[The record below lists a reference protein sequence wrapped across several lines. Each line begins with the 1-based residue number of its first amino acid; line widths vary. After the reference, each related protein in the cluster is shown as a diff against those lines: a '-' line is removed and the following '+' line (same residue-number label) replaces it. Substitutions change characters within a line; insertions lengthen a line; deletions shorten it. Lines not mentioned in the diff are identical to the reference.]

1 MSEIES
7 WRAGHEQRA
16 FEAGFA
22 PSEFPR
28 PYAVGNGVALWLAF
42 AFVAAGEVQQLG
54 LVIGQW
60 HADVKALHHVR
71 RIRTIGQRVPYAQR
85 TTSQGF
91 EFSAEFESCGLIDSA
106 ICQPTIADFGFLRD
120 GESWGP
126 ASTELHQSRE
136 VRSTGFILGIIDCN
150 AETAQSRTGEGIQ
163 RMLGEQRYRT
173 RSRFRGVGVRGRIIR
188 AQQCV
193 DVGQIVTG
201 MDVGQSDSG
210 QFPGNRYG
218 RKQHDFSLQV

>member
-1 MSEIES
+1 M
-7 WRAGHEQRA
+7 
-16 FEAGFA
+16 
-22 PSEFPR
+22 
-28 PYAVGNGVALWLAF
+28 ALWLAF

-163 RMLGEQRYRT
+163 RTSALTLGRSSPAWTSDRAILVSSPGTDTEGNNMTSPYR
-173 RSRFRGVGVRGRIIR
+173 F
-188 AQQCV
+188 
-193 DVGQIVTG
+193 
-201 MDVGQSDSG
+201 DSERH
-210 QFPGNRYG
+210 FSAPAIMPAMKYFCRNR
-218 RKQHDFSLQV
+218 